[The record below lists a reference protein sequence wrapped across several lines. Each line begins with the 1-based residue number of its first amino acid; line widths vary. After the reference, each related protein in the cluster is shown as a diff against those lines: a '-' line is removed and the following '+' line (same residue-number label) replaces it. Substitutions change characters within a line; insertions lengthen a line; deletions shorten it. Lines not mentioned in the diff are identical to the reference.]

1 MRRQSP
7 PAGRQ
12 ESLVGSPAGAAGTG
26 ATGAAGAAG
35 AAGYARSGTYLL
47 AFVVVFAL
55 ISLLNPQ
62 RFLSATNIQ
71 QMAFQFP
78 EFGVLA
84 FAMMVVM
91 VSGGIDLSIISTAT
105 LSGITAAVTLLS
117 VASSGNLDLS
127 LMLKGIMA
135 GEGSATAIVQQ
146 MPFDLRMLVII
157 LLTVGVALAAGA
169 LCGLV
174 NGVLIAVVRI
184 PPILATLG
192 TMKLYEGI
200 SFVITKGSPITSF
213 PRPFLFLGSG
223 AIFHVP
229 MPMLVFAACA
239 VVVGVLLA
247 KSRLGF
253 AIYAVGLN
261 PVAARFS
268 GVRNRSVLMRAYL
281 LSGLLAGVAALLI
294 MSRVDS
300 VKVGYG
306 SSYLLQA
313 VLVVILGGVSHIGGK
328 GRILDVIFS
337 ILMLRVISSGFNI
350 AGFTEYFRN
359 VIWGA
364 LLVVV
369 TAANAVVPM
378 AAARVAE
385 RKARAAADAD
395 PGHGAGKAGETG
407 AR

>member
-1 MRRQSP
+1 MRSAGS
-7 PAGRQ
+7 AGRT
-12 ESLVGSPAGAAGTG
+12 TG
-26 ATGAAGAAG
+26 FARTAT
-35 AAGYARSGTYLL
+35 YSL
-47 AFVVVFAL
+47 AFVVVFVL
-55 ISLLNPQ
+55 ISLLDPS
-62 RFLSATNIQ
+62 RFLTLTNIQ
-71 QMAFQFP
+71 QMAFSLP

-91 VSGGIDLSIISTAT
+91 LSGGIDLSIISTAT
-105 LSGITAAVTLLS
+105 LSGIAAAVTLLS
-117 VASSGNLDLS
+117 VASSGTLDLT

-135 GEGSATAIVQQ
+135 GEESATAIVQQ
-146 MPFDLRMLVII
+146 MPFDFRMLLII

-169 LCGLV
+169 LCGLF

-213 PRPFLFLGSG
+213 PKPFLFIGGGSLL
-223 AIFHVP
+223 HVP
-229 MPMLVFAACA
+229 MPMVVFLVCALAA
-239 VVVGVLLA
+239 GVLLQ
-247 KSRLGF
+247 KTRLGF
-253 AIYAVGLN
+253 SVYAIGMN
-261 PVAARFS
+261 PIAARFS
-268 GVRNRSVLMRAYL
+268 GIRNKAVLLRTYL
-281 LSGLLAGVAALLI
+281 ISGLLAGVAALLI
-294 MSRVDS
+294 ISRVDS

-313 VLVVILGGVSHIGGK
+313 VLVVILGGVSHLGGK
-328 GRILDVIFS
+328 GYILDVIFS

-359 VIWGA
+359 VIWGS

-369 TAANAVVPM
+369 TAANNLVPL
-378 AAARVAE
+378 AAARMAE
-385 RKARAAADAD
+385 RRGRA
-395 PGHGAGKAGETG
+395 PGESERGSTAGPAGGAG